1 MWARLLYGGGL
12 ALVAAQL
19 FAQGHV
25 CGPGCSGS
33 GMGYQDATRF
43 RDTVPM
49 PPNLES
55 AYSRGRPSNP
65 FIDPRAM
72 MRTLAAPFA
81 HRQWSQQPRAFG
93 SPMAEYPR
101 RGCGRLHD
109 QASGM
114 QRNLDSF
121 RRYET
126 PWRDFDPL
134 PTNEDLRPIPQ
145 PSLTPRAGGVRGTS
159 SMRMPQRQ
167 PWSSQRLP
175 MSPERRAEGWRI

>member
-12 ALVAAQL
+12 ALVAAHL

-33 GMGYQDATRF
+33 GMGYQAAPRL
-43 RDTVPM
+43 RDTAPM

-55 AYSRGRPSNP
+55 AYSRSRQSNA

-81 HRQWSQQPRAFG
+81 PRQWSQQPRAFG

-101 RGCGRLHD
+101 RGHGRLHD
-109 QASGM
+109 QASRP
-114 QRNLDSF
+114 QRNLDPF

-126 PWRDFDPL
+126 PQRGFDRP
-134 PTNEDLRPIPQ
+134 PASEDLRPIPQ
-145 PSLTPRAGGVRGTS
+145 PSLTPQTGGVRGTS
-159 SMRMPQRQ
+159 SLRMPERQ
-167 PWSSQRLP
+167 PWSSRRLP
-175 MSPERRAEGWRI
+175 MSPERRAEGWKI